1 MKKKLKILIPNATS
15 PLNLGDQVML
25 KELLKLLKSTL
36 PITEVIGERCFTVPL
51 YPDLSG
57 EEVNHIIDST
67 KKLAKFARGKYK

>member
-25 KELLKLLKSTL
+25 KELLKLLKNTL
-36 PITEVIGERCFTVPL
+36 PITEFIGERCVTVPL

-57 EEVNHIIDST
+57 EEVNRIIDSA
-67 KKLAKFARGKYK
+67 KKAGEVCEGEI